1 MSTNVVINNTY
12 PIAEGHPINNGNDEE
27 EEAEMVVVDL
37 GGTNNTAVDNTTREQ
52 QRKNQLTALHV
63 QHQYRTIDEVQRR
76 NWW

>member
-1 MSTNVVINNTY
+1 MSTNSIVINTMY
-12 PIAEGHPINNGNDEE
+12 PIAEGRPIDDD

-37 GGTNNTAVDNTTREQ
+37 GGNNNIAVDNTTREQ

>member
-1 MSTNVVINNTY
+1 MSTNNIVINTMY
-12 PIAEGHPINNGNDEE
+12 PIAEGRPINNGNDE